1 MTACRTTRTLGLGL
15 IAAAAVLLAPAGDPP
30 GAAWAADKVVFG
42 TNWKAQAEHGGYYY
56 AVAEGIYAQHGLDV
70 EIREGGPNVNNA
82 QLLAAGKVDFNMGS
96 TNSALN
102 FVANQIPMVTV
113 AAIFQKDP
121 QVLLAHPGVGHDTLE
136 SLRGKPILI
145 SKGARTTYWT
155 WLQAKFGF
163 TEDQI
168 RPYTFNLGP
177 FLADKK
183 AIQQGYVTS
192 EPYVIEK
199 QGGFKPVVHLLAD
212 HGYGNY
218 STTIEAS
225 WKLVK
230 EKPELVQRFVD
241 ATIKGWHGYLYRDPG
256 KANALIKKDNP
267 DMTDDILVHSVK
279 AMKDFGIV
287 DSGDAKTLGIGAM
300 THARRERFYKDA
312 VEAKLY
318 PATLEY
324 GTAYTLQFVN
334 KKVGM

>member
-1 MTACRTTRTLGLGL
+1 MTACRTTRTFGLGL
-15 IAAAAVLLAPAGDPP
+15 IAAAFLLAPAGGPP

-70 EIREGGPNVNNA
+70 EIRQGGPNVNNA

-96 TNSALN
+96 TGSALN

-145 SKGARTTYWT
+145 SKGARTTYRM

-168 RPYTFNLGP
+168 RPYTFNAGP

-199 QGGFKPVVHLLAD
+199 LGGFKPVLHLLAD
-212 HGYGNY
+212 HGYSNY
-218 STTIEAS
+218 STTIETS
-225 WKLVK
+225 WKLVQ

-241 ATIKGWHGYLYRDPG
+241 ATIKGWYGYLYRDPG
-256 KANALIKKDNP
+256 RANALIKKDNP
-267 DMTDDILVHSVK
+267 DMTDDILAHSVK

-287 DSGDAKTLGIGAM
+287 DSGDAKTLGIGTM
-300 THARRERFYKDA
+300 SHARWERFYKDA

-324 GTAYTLQFVN
+324 RTAYMLQFVN